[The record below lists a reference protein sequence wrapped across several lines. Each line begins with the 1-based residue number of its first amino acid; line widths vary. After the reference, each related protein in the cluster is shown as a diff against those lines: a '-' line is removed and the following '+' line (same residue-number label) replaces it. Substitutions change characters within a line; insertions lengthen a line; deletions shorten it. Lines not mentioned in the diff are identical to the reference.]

1 MSDYLK
7 LALVPICGLLVIL
20 SLIVMYAFRRLIGRG
35 DEMTVEQINRTKLFA
50 TSVLIIVIISLM
62 IITLYIFMKLKLN

>member
-7 LALVPICGLLVIL
+7 LSLVPICGLLVIL
-20 SLIVMYAFRRLIGRG
+20 SLIIMYAFRRLIGRG
-35 DEMTVEQINRTKLFA
+35 DEMTVEQISRTKLFA

-62 IITLYIFMKLKLN
+62 FITLYIFMRLRMN